1 MFVVL
6 VGVGGLFY
14 ANKHIDALIMD
25 LAQDTDEEEL
35 LAELKKTQPAPEFN
49 ASSANRGGQ
58 VPLAG
63 NQESST
69 AEQGKDK
76 GQNSQASNQTSS
88 GSKKITPKVVYGV
101 KIDTE
106 DKARAVQ
113 IVTSKVPKSAI
124 NELLQLAKGGATPEN
139 KRKAKQILKRY
150 LSAQDIKELKAIAAR
165 HAEGG

>member
-1 MFVVL
+1 MLAVL
-6 VGVGGLFY
+6 VGAGGLIY
-14 ANKHIDALIMD
+14 ANKHIDALIME
-25 LAQDTDEEEL
+25 LAQDADEEEL
-35 LAELKKTQPAPEFN
+35 LAELKKNQPSPELN
-49 ASSANRGGQ
+49 ASDNKGGQ
-58 VPLAG
+58 VPLVG
-63 NQESST
+63 NQENSV
-69 AEQGKDK
+69 AEQGKVK
-76 GQNSQASNQTSS
+76 GQNSQASKQVAS
-88 GSKKITPKVVYGV
+88 GSNKITPKVVYGV